1 LYISQQIAAI
11 AVSDVLSGRNLTLAL
26 PDALSSYPKA
36 TPQQKGAAADLSYG
50 TLRFYGEVNAYL
62 EKLLEKPLS
71 NAHITALLLVAIYQ
85 LLHDK
90 ADDFTVVNQ
99 AVIAAGDAKPRWAKG
114 LVNGVLRNFLRQK
127 DDLKDKLKNDE
138 VALYSY
144 PKWWINKLKTQYP
157 EASRENNA
165 SASRM
170 DIGFQSILAIGNMH
184 PPMTL
189 RVNVQKSSAE
199 EYVQLLA
206 RQDIEATHLGGQAVM
221 LAKPLPVEQII
232 GFNDGVVSVQ
242 DYGAQFAAQLLDL
255 KKGQRV
261 LDACSAPGGKA
272 GHILEI
278 AQVHLIALDNDE
290 TRLDRVESN
299 LSRLSLSAQLMVA
312 DAAKFKDDRLYD
324 RILADVPCTASGI
337 VRRHVD
343 MKWLRREVDITTFA
357 KQQAAI
363 LANLWHLLAKGGK
376 LLYVTC
382 SIFNEEN
389 QQQID
394 DFLLKN
400 ADATQLRLLI
410 DDEQINDEQLN
421 NEAEQN
427 ILIQHGQFIP
437 TNRHDGLFY
446 ALLQKT

>member
-1 LYISQQIAAI
+1 MYISQQIAAI

-26 PDALSSYPKA
+26 PDALNSYPKA
-36 TPQQKGAAADLSYG
+36 TPQQRGAAADLSYG

-99 AVIAAGDAKPRWAKG
+99 AVKAAGDAKPRWAKG

-127 DDLKDKLKNDE
+127 DVLVEKIKADE

-144 PKWWINKLKTQYP
+144 PQWWINKLKSQYP
-157 EASRENNA
+157 QDWQAVLATGNA
-165 SASRM
+165 
-170 DIGFQSILAIGNMH
+170 H

-189 RVNVQKSSAE
+189 RVNGQQSNAQ
-199 EYVQLLA
+199 EYCQLLA

-221 LAKPLPVEQII
+221 LAKPISVEQVP
-232 GFNDGVVSVQ
+232 GFADGVVSVQ
-242 DYGAQFAAQLLDL
+242 DYGAQLAAHLLDL
-255 KKGQRV
+255 KKGQLV
-261 LDACSAPGGKA
+261 LDACAAPGGKT
-272 GHILEI
+272 GHIVELNN
-278 AQVHLIALDNDE
+278 VVLTALDNDAS
-290 TRLDRVESN
+290 RLNRVESN
-299 LSRLSLSAQLMVA
+299 LNRLHLTAYCKQG
-312 DAAKFKDDRLYD
+312 DAATFKADRLFD

-343 MKWLRREVDITTFA
+343 IKWLRRERDITSFCV
-357 KQQAAI
+357 QQAAI
-363 LANLWHLLAKGGK
+363 LANLWQLLAKGGK

-394 DFLLKN
+394 QFLLKHN
-400 ADATQLRLLI
+400 DATQLPLL
-410 DDEQINDEQLN
+410 LT
-421 NEAEQN
+421 NELEKNIQN
-427 ILIQHGQFIP
+427 QHGQLIP
-437 TNRHDGLFY
+437 THQHDGLFY

>member
-1 LYISQQIAAI
+1 MYISQQIAAI

-26 PDALSSYPKA
+26 PDALSSYPA
-36 TPQQKGAAADLSYG
+36 ASQQQRGAAADLSYG

-99 AVIAAGDAKPRWAKG
+99 AVKAAGDAKPRWAKG

-127 DDLKDKLKNDE
+127 DALAEKIKQDE

-144 PKWWINKLKTQYP
+144 PQWWINKLKNQY
-157 EASRENNA
+157 ASPKNP
-165 SASRM
+165 SAWH
-170 DIGFQSILAIGNMH
+170 GILNTGNCH

-199 EYVQLLA
+199 EYCQLLA
-206 RQDIEATHLGGQAVM
+206 RQNIEATHLGGQAVM
-221 LAKPLPVEQII
+221 LAKPIPVEQII
-232 GFNDGVVSVQ
+232 GFSDGVVSVQ
-242 DYGAQFAAQLLDL
+242 DYGAQLAAGLLDL
-255 KKGQRV
+255 KKGHRV
-261 LDACSAPGGKA
+261 LDACAAPGGKS

-290 TRLDRVESN
+290 TRLNRVENN
-299 LSRLSLSAQLMVA
+299 LARLSLSAQLMVA

-343 MKWLRREVDITTFA
+343 IKWLRRETDIASFSR
-357 KQQAAI
+357 QQAAI
-363 LANLWHLLAKGGK
+363 LANLWQLLAKGGK

-394 DFLLKN
+394 QFLLKN
-400 ADATQLRLLI
+400 TDATQLPLLLTKDI
-410 DDEQINDEQLN
+410 DKNIQIT
-421 NEAEQN
+421 
-427 ILIQHGQFIP
+427 HGQLSQLQLIP
-437 TNRHDGLFY
+437 CAQHDGLFY
-446 ALLQKT
+446 ALLQKN

>member
-1 LYISQQIAAI
+1 MYISQQIAAI

-26 PDALSSYPKA
+26 PDALSSYPAA
-36 TPQQKGAAADLSYG
+36 TPQQRGAAADLSYG

-71 NAHITALLLVAIYQ
+71 NAHITALLLVALYQ

-99 AVIAAGDAKPRWAKG
+99 AVKAAGDAKPRWAKG

-127 DDLKDKLKNDE
+127 DALAEKIKADPKSKE
-138 VALYSY
+138 VALFSY
-144 PKWWINKLKTQYP
+144 PQWWINKLKSQYP
-157 EASRENNA
+157 
-165 SASRM
+165 SAWA
-170 DIGFQSILAIGNMH
+170 DILNTGNLH

-199 EYVQLLA
+199 EYCQLLA
-206 RQDIEATHLGGQAVM
+206 RQNIEATHLGGQAVM
-221 LAKPLPVEQII
+221 LAKPIPVEQIA
-232 GFNDGVVSVQ
+232 GFADGVVSVQ
-242 DYGAQFAAQLLDL
+242 DYGAQLAAGLLDL
-255 KKGQRV
+255 KKGHRV

-278 AQVHLIALDNDE
+278 AEVHLIALDNDE
-290 TRLDRVESN
+290 TRLNRVENN
-299 LSRLSLSAQLMVA
+299 LSRLSLSAQLIVA
-312 DAAKFKDDRLYD
+312 DAAKFKDERLYD

-343 MKWLRREVDITTFA
+343 IKWLRREADIGSFTR
-357 KQQAAI
+357 QQTAI
-363 LANLWHLLAKGGK
+363 LANLWQLLAKGGK

-382 SIFNEEN
+382 SVFNEEN

-394 DFLLKN
+394 LFLQKN
-400 ADATQLRLLI
+400 TDATQLPLLLTKNLDKNLDKNI
-410 DDEQINDEQLN
+410 AKNIQI
-421 NEAEQN
+421 A
-427 ILIQHGQFIP
+427 HGQLIP
-437 TNRHDGLFY
+437 TYQHDGLFY
-446 ALLQKT
+446 ALLQKN